1 MNDIGSVTSTH
12 VAAPLPKSSS
22 HAAEQT
28 AANAAH
34 AARSGAVAQLSAA
47 RGKDDI
53 GAIKAATQTLATATA
68 AVTAADAWVKSDSGL
83 NVMA

>member
-12 VAAPLPKSSS
+12 QTVPLPKSST
-22 HAAEQT
+22 HAADQT

-47 RGKDDI
+47 RGQDDA
-53 GAIKAATQTLATATA
+53 GAIKTAAQTLAIATA
-68 AVTAADAWVKSDSGL
+68 AVTAADASVKSDSGL
-83 NVMA
+83 A

>member
-12 VAAPLPKSSS
+12 EAAVPQKSSPR
-22 HAAEQT
+22 AADQT

-34 AARSGAVAQLSAA
+34 AARSGAVSRLSAA
-47 RGKDDI
+47 RGQADA
-53 GAIKAATQTLATATA
+53 GAILTAEQSLAMASA

-83 NVMA
+83 NIMA